1 MIKIQEYG
9 MCIYPVKVNSHRKK
23 ANIYCSTRVV
33 QSRKYILSI
42 FCKSDINKNIA
53 NIQSMNN

>member
-1 MIKIQEYG
+1 MGCAYILWKLTHIE
-9 MCIYPVKVNSHRKK
+9 KK

>member
-1 MIKIQEYG
+1 

-23 ANIYCSTRVV
+23 ANIYCSTWVV